1 MAEHV
6 RTFRPNPKQQMF
18 LKCKKRHVAYG
29 GARGGGKSWVVDFK
43 IALLGRRYGKP
54 DEWSA
59 GIKMCLIRRTLKDL
73 ERNHLSQLKL
83 LIGKFAKYN
92 ANDKQFI
99 FRNGAT
105 LQLAYC
111 DCDNDADHFQG
122 LEYDVIFIEEATQL
136 QPEWIKKIATSCRGI
151 NDFPHRVYYTCN
163 PGGPGHGY
171 IKRLFVDRIFEGEE
185 KPEDY
190 EFIQAKVTDNPV
202 LMQYSPEYVNFL
214 KNLPP
219 KIRAGWLEGSWE
231 VYSGQYFNEFVNAPD
246 SYDSRRWT
254 HVINP
259 VKIRKHWTIY
269 RSLDWG
275 FFRPFSVGW
284 FAFTDSA
291 GIDGGGD
298 DGIMIHFKELYGV
311 QKSGQESLPNEG
323 VQWSPE
329 KVFQMVYE
337 IEHTDPDLVGKEII
351 GVADPAIFQ
360 SQTGISIADTAMEC
374 GVYFSPADN
383 TRLAGWMQCRYRLQF
398 NEVGIPRFYVF
409 NTCREFI
416 RTITTLQHDTRNVE
430 DCDTTG
436 EDHPADMWR
445 YCAMQRMIKPIVE
458 EPALLPAY
466 GADPLEQYGRY
477 GR

>member
-1 MAEHV
+1 MGNHV
-6 RTFRPNPKQQMF
+6 RRFRPNPKQQIF
-18 LKCKKRHVAYG
+18 LQCKKRHVAYG

-54 DEWSA
+54 DEFSA

-111 DCDNDADHFQG
+111 DNDNDADHFQG
-122 LEYDVIFIEEATQL
+122 IEYDVIFIEEATQL
-136 QPEWIKKIATSCRGI
+136 QPEWIKKIVTSCRGI

-171 IKRLFVDRIFEGEE
+171 IKRLFVDRIFEGNE
-185 KPEDY
+185 KAEDY
-190 EFIQAKVTDNPV
+190 EFIQAKVTDNPI
-202 LMQYSPEYVNFL
+202 LMQYSPEYVSFL
-214 KNLPP
+214 QNLPP

-231 VYSGQYFNEFVNAPD
+231 VYSGQYFNEFVNSPD
-246 SYDSRRWT
+246 SYNSRRWT

-259 VKIRKHWTIY
+259 VKIRKNWTIY

-275 FFRPFSVGW
+275 YFRPFSVGW
-284 FAFTDSA
+284 FAITDNM
-291 GIDGGGD
+291 GIDGGCE

-311 QKSGQESLPNEG
+311 QKSGQDSLPNEG
-323 VQWSPE
+323 IQWSPE
-329 KVFQMVYE
+329 KVFQTIYE

-374 GVYFSPADN
+374 GVYFMPADN

-398 NEVGIPRFYVF
+398 NDAGIPRFYVF

-430 DCDTTG
+430 DCDTNG
-436 EDHPADMWR
+436 EDHAADMWR
-445 YCAMQRMIKPIVE
+445 YCAMQNMIKPIVE
-458 EPALLPAY
+458 EPEYQPMY
-466 GADPLEQYGRY
+466 GADPLDMFR
-477 GR
+477 RN

>member
-1 MAEHV
+1 MGNHV
-6 RTFRPNPKQQMF
+6 RRFRPNPKQQIF
-18 LKCKKRHVAYG
+18 LQCKKRHVAYG

-54 DEWSA
+54 DEFSA

-111 DCDNDADHFQG
+111 DNDNDADHFQG
-122 LEYDVIFIEEATQL
+122 IEYDVIFIEEATQL
-136 QPEWIKKIATSCRGI
+136 QPEWIKKIVTSCRGI

-171 IKRLFVDRIFEGEE
+171 IKRLFVDRIFEGNE
-185 KPEDY
+185 KAEDY
-190 EFIQAKVTDNPV
+190 EFIQAKVTDNPI
-202 LMQYSPEYVNFL
+202 LMQYSPEYVSFL
-214 KNLPP
+214 QNLPP

-231 VYSGQYFNEFVNAPD
+231 VYSGQYFNEFVNSPD

-259 VKIRKHWTIY
+259 VKIRENWPIY
-269 RSLDWG
+269 RALDWG
-275 FFRPFSVGW
+275 YFRPFSVGW
-284 FAFTDSA
+284 FAITDNM
-291 GIDGGGD
+291 GIDGGCE

-311 QKSGQESLPNEG
+311 QKSGQDSLPNEG
-323 VQWSPE
+323 IQWSPE
-329 KVFQMVYE
+329 KVFQTIYE

-374 GVYFSPADN
+374 GVYFMPADN

-398 NEVGIPRFYVF
+398 NDAGIPRFYVF

-430 DCDTTG
+430 DCDTNG
-436 EDHPADMWR
+436 EDHAADMWR
-445 YCAMQRMIKPIVE
+445 YCAMQNMIKPIVE
-458 EPALLPAY
+458 EPEYYPMY
-466 GADPLEQYGRY
+466 GADPLDMFR
-477 GR
+477 RN